1 MLKTPLHHA
10 YKSLLTKNH
19 LSPNPSQAA
28 LVTRLAALQTNLIA
42 SPHRQDGIYIYGAV
56 GTGKSRIADLFAE
69 TMPPGV
75 STRRIHFYEFMMD
88 IHSRLHRARSSHSL
102 NYQDYDGDP
111 VVRIGKEVRK
121 ESRVLCFDEFQV
133 SDIATALI
141 MKRMFGAF
149 WEAGGVMVATSN
161 RHPVNLYEKGRNRFL
176 FLPFVDELRQ
186 RCVVWRIE
194 GEQDYR
200 MATASNESERQP
212 VFFTKEGDF
221 LESLSVATGGAA
233 LETIAIPVMMSR
245 TLRVEG
251 TEAGDDTPGIIVH
264 GTFKSL
270 CQANVGSADYY
281 ALCKAAS
288 TIYIS
293 GLRKFS
299 DEELDFVRRF
309 ITLIDLAY
317 ESKTRIV
324 CLSDVPLLEVFANI
338 VQPEEAVV
346 ELQNNLQDL
355 SVRGEGGSSS
365 SMMTTFI
372 GDVEWSA
379 TGLKSAS
386 LETGGSG
393 ETDARF
399 AVGRAVSRLFEMGS
413 KGYGKRQ

>member
-1 MLKTPLHHA
+1 
-10 YKSLLTKNH
+10 
-19 LSPNPSQAA
+19 
-28 LVTRLAALQTNLIA
+28 
-42 SPHRQDGIYIYGAV
+42 
-56 GTGKSRIADLFAE
+56 
-69 TMPPGV
+69 
-75 STRRIHFYEFMMD
+75 
-88 IHSRLHRARSSHSL
+88 
-102 NYQDYDGDP
+102 
-111 VVRIGKEVRK
+111 
-121 ESRVLCFDEFQV
+121 
-133 SDIATALI
+133 
-141 MKRMFGAF
+141 
-149 WEAGGVMVATSN
+149 
-161 RHPVNLYEKGRNRFL
+161 
-176 FLPFVDELRQ
+176 VDELRQ

-212 VFFTKEGDF
+212 VFFTKEEDF

-233 LETIAIPVMMSR
+233 LETISIPVIMSR

-270 CQANVGSADYY
+270 CEANVGSADYY